1 MRINVREMNLSKMKS
16 ISIIVPIYYGEKY
29 ITGIISQIESCKS
42 YMKEA
47 VYIELVFV
55 NDSPDIPIYIKKKS
69 ELIEIV
75 VINCDSNIGIH
86 GARVKGLK
94 YCHGEYV
101 LYLDQ
106 DDRIHPEYFSSQLQ
120 EIGENEAVVC
130 AAVQAG
136 KPFYTGN
143 YILENMITKDF
154 ILKEWNPII
163 SPGQVL
169 LKKDAIPD
177 IWIKNILKNNGA
189 DDWFLWLCMMSE
201 GKNFSKNHE
210 VLFEHVEHGTNASGN
225 IMSMVQSEQEVLEIV
240 QREHLFTEEEWRWL
254 LKSYLY
260 KNRLRTRELYNA
272 KVKLD
277 ILNNWVY
284 MKEKFTQK
292 LTEYGY
298 KTAAIYG
305 CGVLG
310 NYIYDEIKNIIH
322 VKYFIDQK
330 AKEIHKDIP
339 VYMLKDDLKNVDCVI
354 MTLAGETK
362 DVVEQIQVNLCGKI
376 IILKEWI
383 ESMENLERK

>member
-29 ITGIISQIESCKS
+29 ITGIISQIELCKS

-136 KPFYTGN
+136 KN
-143 YILENMITKDF
+143 SD
-154 ILKEWNPII
+154 
-163 SPGQVL
+163 
-169 LKKDAIPD
+169 
-177 IWIKNILKNNGA
+177 
-189 DDWFLWLCMMSE
+189 
-201 GKNFSKNHE
+201 
-210 VLFEHVEHGTNASGN
+210 
-225 IMSMVQSEQEVLEIV
+225 
-240 QREHLFTEEEWRWL
+240 
-254 LKSYLY
+254 
-260 KNRLRTRELYNA
+260 
-272 KVKLD
+272 
-277 ILNNWVY
+277 
-284 MKEKFTQK
+284 
-292 LTEYGY
+292 
-298 KTAAIYG
+298 
-305 CGVLG
+305 
-310 NYIYDEIKNIIH
+310 
-322 VKYFIDQK
+322 
-330 AKEIHKDIP
+330 
-339 VYMLKDDLKNVDCVI
+339 
-354 MTLAGETK
+354 
-362 DVVEQIQVNLCGKI
+362 
-376 IILKEWI
+376 
-383 ESMENLERK
+383 